1 MNDRNA
7 KIEMFLEKWNEML
20 DAANAIEEFKWKFGV
35 EITSNNELVQDR
47 IKTINGINDSFIKH
61 EMTWNSSNS

>member
-1 MNDRNA
+1 MNERNA

-20 DAANAIEEFKWKFGV
+20 DAANAIEEFKWKFSV
-35 EITSNNELVQDR
+35 EITSNNKLIQDR
-47 IKTINGINDSFIKH
+47 IKTINGINDAFTKH

>member
-20 DAANAIEEFKWKFGV
+20 DAANAIEEFEWKFGV
-35 EITSNNELVQDR
+35 GITSNNELVQDR
-47 IKTINGINDSFIKH
+47 IKTINGINDSFTKH
-61 EMTWNSSNS
+61 EMTWDSSNS

>member
-20 DAANAIEEFKWKFGV
+20 DAANAIEEF
-35 EITSNNELVQDR
+35 E
-47 IKTINGINDSFIKH
+47 
-61 EMTWNSSNS
+61 

>member
-20 DAANAIEEFKWKFGV
+20 DAANDIEEFKWKFGV
-35 EITSNNELVQDR
+35 GITSNNELVQDR
-47 IKTINGINDSFIKH
+47 IKTINGINDSFTKH
-61 EMTWNSSNS
+61 EMTWDSSNS

>member
-20 DAANAIEEFKWKFGV
+20 DAANAIEEFEWKFSV

-47 IKTINGINDSFIKH
+47 IKTIISINDSFTKH
-61 EMTWNSSNS
+61 EMTWDSSNS

>member
-20 DAANAIEEFKWKFGV
+20 DAANAIEEFEQKFSVG
-35 EITSNNELVQDR
+35 ITSNNELVQDR
-47 IKTINGINDSFIKH
+47 IKTINGINDSFTKH
-61 EMTWNSSNS
+61 EMTWDSSNS

>member
-20 DAANAIEEFKWKFGV
+20 DAANAIEEFEWKFSV
-35 EITSNNELVQDR
+35 RITSNNKLVQDR
-47 IKTINGINDSFIKH
+47 IKTINGINDSFTKL
-61 EMTWNSSNS
+61 EMTWDSSNS

>member
-20 DAANAIEEFKWKFGV
+20 DAANDIEEFKWKFGV
-35 EITSNNELVQDR
+35 KITSNNELVQDR
-47 IKTINGINDSFIKH
+47 IKTINGINDSFTKH
-61 EMTWNSSNS
+61 DMTWSSSNS

>member
-20 DAANAIEEFKWKFGV
+20 DAANDIEEFKWKFSVG
-35 EITSNNELVQDR
+35 ITSNNELVQDR
-47 IKTINGINDSFIKH
+47 IKTINGINDSFTKH
-61 EMTWNSSNS
+61 EMTWDSSNS

>member
-20 DAANAIEEFKWKFGV
+20 DAANSIEEFEWKFSVG
-35 EITSNNELVQDR
+35 ITSNNELVQDR
-47 IKTINGINDSFIKH
+47 IKTINGINDSFTKH
-61 EMTWNSSNS
+61 EMTWDSSNS

>member
-20 DAANAIEEFKWKFGV
+20 DAANDIEEFKWKFSV

-47 IKTINGINDSFIKH
+47 IKTINGINDSFTKH